1 MAGNELKSIKKKKII
16 HQFVESVVRNKLKSI
31 EKKKRKERKIID
43 QFVIT
48 GNELKSI
55 KKKKKKKKK

>member
-1 MAGNELKSIKKKKII
+1 MA
-16 HQFVESVVRNKLKSI
+16 RNKLKSI

-43 QFVIT
+43 QFVII

-55 KKKKKKKKK
+55 KKKKKKKKEKD